1 MRHQRRWAIIITFS
15 VAVFFIYLIHSQH
28 SKDNSVA
35 VVRPRNW
42 AKHPNVLF
50 VDVTPVQATAAAKIR
65 LVEYSERELPSYQLT
80 AFNSVTSRGL
90 MKMAVHGSID
100 FISRFLMQSQTWEPD
115 RLRLMQEVLDR
126 DPRLQLIDLGCNL
139 GVFTLTAAAMGR
151 QVIALDANVENVKR
165 LRKSLLIN
173 KLEKQVRVVYNAIS
187 DSYTFIQMG
196 IVSDNIGGSIAIPVN
211 NSAKVAPVY
220 KKSAIKV
227 PTITMNDLVPG
238 MNFSRCMMKMDLE
251 GFEYFAL
258 LKSKEFFKKI
268 HVPFIMMEWAAY
280 PTNAKRATWIIKYM
294 TGMGY
299 KASADTKGDTPLHAD
314 YRKWPGDI
322 NWVKK

>member
-173 KLEKQVRVVYNAIS
+173 NLEKQARIVYNAIS
-187 DSYTFIQMG
+187 DHHHSIQMG

-211 NSAKVAPVY
+211 SKAKVADIY
-220 KKSAIKV
+220 KTNSVQV
-227 PTITMNDLVPG
+227 PTITMDDLVPVVT
-238 MNFSRCMMKMDLE
+238 FSRCMIKMDLE
-251 GFEYFAL
+251 GFEFFAL
-258 LKSKEFFKKI
+258 FRSKDFFLRI
-268 HVPFIMMEWAAY
+268 NVPIIMMEWAAY
-280 PTNAKRATWIIKYM
+280 PSQPKRATWIINYM
-294 TGMGY
+294 SALGY
-299 KASADTKGDTPLHAD
+299 KASADTNGDTGLNAD

-322 NWVKK
+322 IWVKK

>member
-1 MRHQRRWAIIITFS
+1 MGYHHHVQRSRF
-15 VAVFFIYLIHSQH
+15 FFIYLIHSQH

-173 KLEKQVRVVYNAIS
+173 NLQKDVQIVYNAIS
-187 DSYTFIQMG
+187 DHHHMVQMN
-196 IVSDNIGGSIAIPVN
+196 IIADNIGGSVVRPVD
-211 NSAKVAPVY
+211 STEKLPHIY
-220 KKSAIKV
+220 KKNEIKV
-227 PTITMNDLVPG
+227 PTVTLDDL
-238 MNFSRCMMKMDLE
+238 MSIMKSSRYMIKMDLE
-251 GFEYFAL
+251 GYEYFAL
-258 LKSKEFFKKI
+258 RGSQLFFQKI
-268 HVPFIMMEWAAY
+268 HVPVIMMEWAGVQ
-280 PTNAKRATWIIKYM
+280 PNAEYSAWIIKYM
-294 TGMGY
+294 TGLGY
-299 KASADTKGDTPLHAD
+299 KVSADTLGHSGQPAD
-314 YRKWPGDI
+314 PRKWPRDI
-322 NWVKK
+322 IWVKK